1 MNWKLLVVLPA
12 LAVAPTLTQPA
23 AAQTPG
29 SDAQKLLQRIDELEQ
44 KVKILER
51 NRELDGEDAAT
62 KAKATPVVTAGSG
75 GFSLNAPDK
84 SYILKVRGYVQTDAR
99 FFPGDHSAGT
109 VNDTFL
115 IRRLRPILEGTVA
128 EKYDYRI
135 MLDFPSAVATAGG
148 NNPLVQDAYVTA
160 KFSPAFQVQVGK
172 FKQPVGLERL
182 QSGANMLFIERAY
195 PTQLLPNRD
204 LGIQIQGDLFDGTLS
219 YQAGI
224 FNGVQDGG
232 SGDLETGFDDEK
244 DIAARLFANPFK
256 NSSVDSLKGL
266 GLGISGTFGN
276 QDSAAAPRGYT
287 SAGQQAIYAYTAA
300 TVADGDHWRLSPQ
313 GYYYYGPFGILG
325 EYAVS
330 NQKVRNGATFGTLT
344 HTAWQVA
351 ASYFITG
358 EDNSF
363 KAVTPQRTF
372 SLGTGGWGAWEL
384 TGRVSGIDF
393 DDQSFPLF
401 AAPATA
407 TTGAFTW
414 GVGVN
419 WHLNRNVKLT
429 LNYEQTDFESGT
441 SPLLRNGE
449 QAVFS
454 RVQFSF

>member
-1 MNWKLLVVLPA
+1 MKISQYLTLAA
-12 LAVAPTLTQPA
+12 LAGVITLPTSVL
-23 AAQTPG
+23 AQSS
-29 SDAQKLLQRIDELEQ
+29 SDVQKLLQKVEELEQ
-44 KVKILER
+44 KIKILER
-51 NRELDGEDAAT
+51 KGEIAGEDAAA
-62 KAKATPVVTAGSG
+62 KAKTTPNITAGSS

-99 FFPGDHSAGT
+99 FFPGDNSGGT

-135 MLDFPSAVATAGG
+135 MLDFPSNVGVGAG
-148 NNPLVQDAYVTA
+148 NNGLVQDAYVTA
-160 KFSPAFQVQVGK
+160 RFSPAFQVQVGK

-182 QSGANMLFIERAY
+182 QSGANLLFIERSY

-204 LGIQIQGDLFDGTLS
+204 LGIQIQGEFFDGSLA

-244 DIAARLFANPFK
+244 DIAARIFAHPFK
-256 NSSVDSLKGL
+256 NTNLDPLKGL
-266 GLGISGTFGN
+266 GLGLSGTFGN
-276 QDSAAAPRGYT
+276 QDSAAAPRGYA
-287 SAGQQAIYAYTAA
+287 SAGQQAMFAYTAA

-330 NQKVRNGATFGTLT
+330 NAKVRNGAVFQTLT
-344 HTAWQVA
+344 HTGWQVA
-351 ASYFITG
+351 ASYFLTG

-363 KAVTPQRTF
+363 KAVTPAQSF
-372 SLGTGGWGAWEL
+372 SLGNGGWGAWEL
-384 TGRVSGIDF
+384 TGRLSGIDL
-393 DDQSFPLF
+393 DDQSFPLY
-401 AAPATA
+401 ASAATA
-407 TTGAFTW
+407 TSGAFSW
-414 GVGVN
+414 GLGVN
-419 WHLNRNVKLT
+419 WHLNRNVKVT
-429 LNYEQTDFESGT
+429 VNYEQTDFEKGT

-449 QAVFS
+449 QALFG